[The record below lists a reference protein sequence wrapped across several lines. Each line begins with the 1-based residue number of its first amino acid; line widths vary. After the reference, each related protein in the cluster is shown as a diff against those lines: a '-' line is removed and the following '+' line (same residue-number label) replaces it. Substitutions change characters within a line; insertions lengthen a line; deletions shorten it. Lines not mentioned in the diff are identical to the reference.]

1 MTTGTAPGRGLGS
14 SIGMGIPAYV
24 NPEGGSAQAAREALE
39 QADGFDLHLASPSE
53 LPELLAGEVAAGT
66 PRVVVAGGDGTI
78 ASAASVLAGTATA
91 LAVLPGGT
99 LNHFARDHG
108 IPTDPAEAL
117 AVARDGTVA
126 PVDVGYVNDEL
137 FLNTS
142 SVGAYTRYVRTR
154 ERLEP
159 KLGYWAASV
168 VAGLR
173 VLLTLHPIPVALGVN
188 GSTRVSNAALVFVGV
203 GERKLGI
210 PGLGQPV
217 DDGRRGLHVVLPRGR
232 RQARRLARVY
242 ARLDRGGVVE
252 PKALGV
258 DTAVVDRLRLTLHSR
273 SAEVAL
279 DGEIR
284 RVGTPLDFRFAPD
297 ALRVVIPASPK

>member
-1 MTTGTAPGRGLGS
+1 ME
-14 SIGMGIPAYV
+14 IPAFV
-24 NPEGGSAQAAREALE
+24 NPEAGSAQAALEAL
-39 QADGFDLHLASPSE
+39 AATDGFDLRLAA
-53 LPELLAGEVAAGT
+53 PEDLSKLLEREVAAGT
-66 PRVVVAGGDGTI
+66 PRLVVAGGDGTL
-78 ASAASVLAGTATA
+78 ASAASVLAGTETA

-99 LNHFARDHG
+99 LNHFARDHA
-108 IPTDPAEAL
+108 IPVDPAEAL
-117 AVARDGTVA
+117 TVARDGTVGT
-126 PVDVGYVNDEL
+126 VDVGYVNDEL

-159 KLGYWAASV
+159 RLGYWAASV
-168 VAGLR
+168 LAGLR
-173 VLLTLHPIPVALGVN
+173 VLVTLRAMPVALGVN
-188 GSTRVSNAALVFVGV
+188 GSTRVCTATLVFVGV

-217 DDGRRGLHVVLPRGR
+217 DQGRRGLHVILPRGR
-232 RQARRLARVY
+232 RQARRIARAY

-258 DTAVVDRLRLTLHSR
+258 DTALVERLRVALHSR

-284 RVGTPLDFRFAPD
+284 RIATPLNYRLASD
-297 ALRVVIPASPK
+297 ALRLVTPPSRPE